1 MCTLRFRDV
10 FIPHDTLLRLDGKKR
25 SEEKT
30 WFNLWKEGNLW
41 KLMNLFFK
49 HLERDL
55 HFLLHGVCWF
65 ANEPALLNRIASYF
79 QHANIEQVATVGNEQ
94 HYLGQIIMICRKQ
107 SRIDYTKALKKKI
120 KSQKKSNLSFC
131 LSNFWL

>member
-10 FIPHDTLLRLDGKKR
+10 FIPHDTLLRLDGKKG
-25 SEEKT
+25 SEKKHGLI
-30 WFNLWKEGNLW
+30 FVEGNLW

-79 QHANIEQVATVGNEQ
+79 QHANIKQVATVGNEQ
-94 HYLGQIIMICRKQ
+94 QYFGQIIMICRKQ
-107 SRIDYTKALKKKI
+107 SRIDYTKALKK
-120 KSQKKSNLSFC
+120 N
-131 LSNFWL
+131 

>member
-1 MCTLRFRDV
+1 M
-10 FIPHDTLLRLDGKKR
+10 
-25 SEEKT
+25 
-30 WFNLWKEGNLW
+30 EGNLW

-79 QHANIEQVATVGNEQ
+79 QHANIKQVATVGNEQ
-94 HYLGQIIMICRKQ
+94 QYFGQIIMICRKQ
-107 SRIDYTKALKKKI
+107 SRIDYTKALKKKLNH
-120 KSQKKSNLSFC
+120 KKNYLSFC
-131 LSNFWL
+131 LSNFWFKVYAWRLKYVLLIYLKFLNKKTLISCEKKKK